1 MTSSDGEVL
10 NVLFHGI
17 GTPERELEP
26 GEDTYW
32 IDADTFHRILDDV
45 VAASAAGDLPALRLS
60 FDDSNTSDITVGL
73 PALLERGLTADFF
86 VLAGRLR
93 SPGSLD
99 ADAVRELR
107 RQGMNI
113 GTHGMHHHPWRGLDA
128 DRRRDEFVTARET
141 IAEVI
146 GAPVTQAACPL
157 GRYDRQTLSEL
168 RRLGYAEVFTSDRRY
183 ARRGRWLQPRYSV
196 RRGDTAASFR
206 AQIAASRT
214 PAMRTRN
221 ALAGTVKRLR

>member
-1 MTSSDGEVL
+1 MADGEVL
-10 NVLFHGI
+10 NVLFHGV
-17 GTPERELEP
+17 GRPERELEP
-26 GEDTYW
+26 GEDVYW
-32 IDADTFHRILDDV
+32 IDVDTFHRVLDDV
-45 VAASAAGDLPALRLS
+45 VSASSAGALPALRLS
-60 FDDSNTSDITVGL
+60 FDDSNTSDLTVGL

-107 RQGMNI
+107 DHGMGV
-113 GTHGMHHHPWRGLDA
+113 GTHGMHHRPWRGLDA
-128 DRRRDEFVTARET
+128 DTRRDEFEAARDL

-146 GAPVTQAACPL
+146 GAPVRRAACPL
-157 GRYDRQTLSEL
+157 GRYDRQALGEL
-168 RRLGYAEVFTSDRRY
+168 RRLGYTEVFTSDRRY
-183 ARRGRWLQPRYSV
+183 ARRGRWLQPRFSI
-196 RRGDTAASFR
+196 RRGDTPETFR
-206 AQIAASRT
+206 AQIAASRS